1 MKKAEKEQVDAA
13 NKMLADTAMVEVPA
27 DPGGFAEVPEG
38 SGWQTDADERDLNL
52 VNFDTDGD
60 TFTGRF
66 LRFYAPGEHLIL
78 GNKYAMIGMV
88 NEDGEECLLPGNQ
101 RLWDFLSDQTPD
113 ELARRTYRF
122 TRKSKVP
129 VSGGKEYVKFR
140 VQYKD

>member
-1 MKKAEKEQVDAA
+1 MATKGKEKQEQVDAA
-13 NKMLADTAMVEVPA
+13 NKMLEDLGNTQGFKDADGDGE
-27 DPGGFAEVPEG
+27 
-38 SGWQTDADERDLNL
+38 GWQTDADERDLNL

-101 RLWDFLSDQTPD
+101 RLWDFLSEQTPD

-129 VSGGKEYVKFR
+129 VSGGKEYMKFR